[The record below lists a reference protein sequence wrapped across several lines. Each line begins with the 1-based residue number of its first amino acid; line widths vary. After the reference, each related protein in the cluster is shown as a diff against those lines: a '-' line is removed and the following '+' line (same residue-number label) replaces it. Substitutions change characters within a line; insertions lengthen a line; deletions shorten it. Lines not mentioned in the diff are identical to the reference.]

1 MQTPGDPKSRLARIF
16 ARAGVSG
23 MKPPRLSALPNL
35 SASGSA
41 PTPAHHISRDKVG
54 EVLGNFRECL
64 ATVVTSLGPKW
75 RDARGLS
82 GVQALI
88 PTEALL
94 GRVMVSVWK
103 LEAAERDGRGA
114 SVTEEELVDLEAV
127 EKLAKAEGLGL

>member
-1 MQTPGDPKSRLARIF
+1 MGETMQTPGDPKSRLAKIF
-16 ARAGVSG
+16 ARAGVSAITNAIKTGAG
-23 MKPPRLSALPNL
+23 MNPQRLSALPNL
-35 SASGSA
+35 SASGST

-54 EVLGNFRECL
+54 DVLGNFRECL
-64 ATVVTSLGPKW
+64 AAVVTSLGQKW

-82 GVQALI
+82 GGGQALI

-114 SVTEEELVDLEAV
+114 SVTEE
-127 EKLAKAEGLGL
+127 